1 MNKALII
8 AALAAVSTQLSF
20 LISCSTIRFQ
30 LKVLA
35 ITPRNVSK
43 APKTTWRESTDRAS
57 SVFSTKRVN

>member
-8 AALAAVSTQLSF
+8 AALAAVSTQTQFSNLCYS
-20 LISCSTIRFQ
+20 IRFQ

-43 APKTTWRESTDRAS
+43 EPKTT
-57 SVFSTKRVN
+57 